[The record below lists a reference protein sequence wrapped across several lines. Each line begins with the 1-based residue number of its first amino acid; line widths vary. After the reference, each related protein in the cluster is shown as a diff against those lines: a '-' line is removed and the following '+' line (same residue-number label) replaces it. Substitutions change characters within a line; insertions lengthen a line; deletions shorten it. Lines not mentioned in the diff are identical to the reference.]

1 MTSMNFKLLNLFQ
14 IRRKLKNFEAEQ
26 PHTHAIFYLSY
37 LLSEQ
42 AWDKSEILDALS
54 GNDCNTT
61 NVENKVYRLSKDVR
75 GVFELHVL
83 CSYTATRFIQT
94 ATHKPS
100 FCEENA
106 QSC

>member
-1 MTSMNFKLLNLFQ
+1 MTSINFKLFNLFQ

-54 GNDCNTT
+54 GKNCYTT
-61 NVENKVYRLSKDVR
+61 DVENKVKPLFKDIR
-75 GVFELHVL
+75 GVLELHIL
-83 CSYTATRFIQT
+83 CSYTAMRFFQT
-94 ATHKPS
+94 YDYTFFYKKLG
-100 FCEENA
+100 
-106 QSC
+106 